1 MKTLPAAVAGALA
14 AALVALTACGTPVA
28 GTPAPQPGPPP
39 PSVTAPDPPGS
50 VAGGVGAL
58 AYPAEDQKAVET
70 VFHEYYEALLA
81 RDFASACGF
90 NAPETTQQLLANL
103 QARGIT
109 ADTCEEALTAV
120 YAIPGA
126 AETVDGIVKGAA
138 VQGVSVTGDNASIT
152 WSAQV
157 NGARNTVT
165 SQLRRVDGQWRL
177 VDTGT

>member
-1 MKTLPAAVAGALA
+1 MNTLPAAVAGALA

-39 PSVTAPDPPGS
+39 PSVVAPDPA
-50 VAGGVGAL
+50 V
-58 AYPAEDQKAVET
+58 DQQAVET
-70 VFHEYYEALLA
+70 VFHDYYEALLA
-81 RDFASACGF
+81 RDFAAACEF

-103 QARGIT
+103 QSRGIT

-126 AETVDGIVKGAA
+126 AETVDGIVQGAE
-138 VQGVSVTGDNASIT
+138 VQGVVVTGDNASIT
-152 WSAQV
+152 WSAEV

-177 VDTGT
+177 VDTGA

>member
-1 MKTLPAAVAGALA
+1 VKTLPAAVAGALA
-14 AALVALTACGTPVA
+14 AALVGLTACGTPVA

-39 PSVTAPDPPGS
+39 SSVAVPDP
-50 VAGGVGAL
+50 AA
-58 AYPAEDQKAVET
+58 DQQAVET
-70 VFHEYYEALLA
+70 VFHDYYEALLA
-81 RDFASACGF
+81 RDFAAACEF

-103 QARGIT
+103 RSRGIT

-126 AETVDGIVKGAA
+126 AETVDGIVQGAQ
-138 VQGVSVTGDNASIT
+138 VQGVVVTGDNASIT
-152 WSAQV
+152 WSAEV

-177 VDTGT
+177 VDTGA

>member
-14 AALVALTACGTPVA
+14 AALVALTACGNPVA

-39 PSVTAPDPPGS
+39 PSVVAPDP
-50 VAGGVGAL
+50 AA
-58 AYPAEDQKAVET
+58 DQQAVEA
-70 VFHEYYEALLA
+70 VFRDYYEALLA
-81 RDFASACGF
+81 RDFATACEF

-103 QARGIT
+103 QSRGIT

-126 AETVDGIVKGAA
+126 AETVDGIVQGAQ
-138 VQGVSVTGDNASIT
+138 VQGVVVTGDTASIT
-152 WSAQV
+152 WSAEV

-177 VDTGT
+177 VDTGA